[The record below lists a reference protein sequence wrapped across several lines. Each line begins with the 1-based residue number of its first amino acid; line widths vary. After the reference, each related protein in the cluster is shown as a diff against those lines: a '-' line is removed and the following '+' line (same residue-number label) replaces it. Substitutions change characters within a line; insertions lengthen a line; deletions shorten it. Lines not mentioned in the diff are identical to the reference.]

1 MKIDPLHTFVTS
13 DHHFGSSSMMGR
25 LKVFTPEQELELVK
39 KWNSV
44 VKPDDTVVY
53 NGDFCD
59 GILAEAMK
67 WKSMLNGHVIL
78 VKGNHDLFSDDIYRA
93 LFDDVCNELVVDNV
107 VIHHRPDESLSC
119 NQIYGHM
126 HRGYVI
132 GPLDKAHS
140 FCSCVQAH
148 DGYPVLLQ
156 TALGSFQTTN

>member
-59 GILAEAMK
+59 GIRCL
-67 WKSMLNGHVIL
+67 
-78 VKGNHDLFSDDIYRA
+78 
-93 LFDDVCNELVVDNV
+93 
-107 VIHHRPDESLSC
+107 
-119 NQIYGHM
+119 
-126 HRGYVI
+126 
-132 GPLDKAHS
+132 
-140 FCSCVQAH
+140 
-148 DGYPVLLQ
+148 
-156 TALGSFQTTN
+156 